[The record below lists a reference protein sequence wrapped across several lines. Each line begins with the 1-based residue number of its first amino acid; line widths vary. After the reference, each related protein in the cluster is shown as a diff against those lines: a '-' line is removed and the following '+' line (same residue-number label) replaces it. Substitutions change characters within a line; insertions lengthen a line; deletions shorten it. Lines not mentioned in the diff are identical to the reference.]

1 MLRSLALIMALLLTG
16 MMGARAEDSSQQAF
30 DRDAQAAIKE
40 LATSLKSSLMA
51 AMNDGGPAEAV
62 SVCNLIAPSLAAEIS
77 KKYGLEIGRTS
88 LKVRNPA
95 NEADAWETDVLQRF
109 ETRLA
114 SGEAIQKLTFKE
126 KVDSE
131 SGSQWRMMKAI
142 PTDKVCLSC
151 HGKKIAEPIQARIE
165 AHYPDDLATG
175 FKLGDIRGAFTVKRD
190 IVD

>member
-30 DRDAQAAIKE
+30 DRDAKAAIME

>member
-1 MLRSLALIMALLLTG
+1 MLRSLALILALLLTG

-126 KVDSE
+126 KVGSE